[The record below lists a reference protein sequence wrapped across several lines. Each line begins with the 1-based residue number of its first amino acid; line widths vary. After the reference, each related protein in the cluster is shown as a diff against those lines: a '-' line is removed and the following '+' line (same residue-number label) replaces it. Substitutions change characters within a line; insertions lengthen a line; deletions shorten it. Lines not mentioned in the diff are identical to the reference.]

1 MGCLTHLMEM
11 LGLTGRIDNPSRVLR
26 AIMVLDR
33 KSLNRLRRISERIGS
48 WRRNLN
54 LKERMFIEAV
64 ILVVDKIR
72 SRLLLKLLTPII
84 MKLLKGIFERA
95 KNPIRL
101 IFPIIREAA
110 YRKMRELAR
119 RLGRLA
125 ASWGNKSAREWH
137 KDGAFIE
144 CLTINRL
151 YSP

>member
-1 MGCLTHLMEM
+1 MGCLTHLMGM
-11 LGLTGRIDNPSRVLR
+11 LGLTGRIDDPSMVLR
-26 AIMVLDR
+26 DIIVLDGR
-33 KSLNRLRRISERIGS
+33 SLNRLRRISKRIGS
-48 WRRNLN
+48 WRRKLN
-54 LKERMFIEAV
+54 LKERMLIEAV
-64 ILVVDKIR
+64 ILVVDKVR

-84 MKLLKGIFERA
+84 MKLLNGIFERV

-101 IFPIIREAA
+101 IFPIIREAV

-125 ASWGNKSAREWH
+125 QSWGNKSAREWH
-137 KDGAFIE
+137 KDRAYIE